1 MSGGRVRWGN
11 VVVTGLVGVVVY
23 LVVFVALAVA
33 RPAGEALGLFDA
45 GPLRPFYLVE
55 VLRAAVVSLVGLVVL
70 RNRQEGRGRGRDGVP
85 VPGPWDPVGASEVT
99 SPSFFLVHALL
110 YAAIAV
116 VVICGGDL
124 VLGSGL
130 RADTLLEAAALVA
143 GSLLA
148 VPLVRGLGVRR
159 V

>member
-55 VLRAAVVSLVGLVVL
+55 VLRAAVVSLVGLVAL

-85 VPGPWDPVGASEVT
+85 VPGPWDPVGVSEGAA
-99 SPSFFLVHALL
+99 PSFFLVHALL

-124 VLGSGL
+124 VLSGL
-130 RADTLLEAAALVA
+130 SADTLLEAAALVA

-148 VPLVRGLGVRR
+148 VPLVRGLGARR